1 MFRTLIIAG
10 ALLGALTISAHA
22 EDYYVLRLEAGESTE
37 CIVAPRT
44 PAADEVT
51 VGGPYA
57 SKARAEE
64 EMQSLADCATSE
76 QEH

>member
-1 MFRTLIIAG
+1 MFRALIIAG

-22 EDYYVLRLEAGESTE
+22 EDYYVLRLEAGESAE

-51 VGGPYA
+51 VGGPYV
-57 SKARAEE
+57 SKAQAEE
-64 EMQSLADCATSE
+64 EMQTLADCATSE